1 MSLMQHVAARKPP
14 LAHAVSHTG
23 KDRRNERVVSVAL
36 RTSAVPRRNE
46 RKMGSTLLYI
56 CQNALGDIVTTLP
69 SIHFLKQ
76 SHPHCMVD
84 VCVNEDLAD
93 IFAADP
99 NVDRVIRAPAEW
111 FDTDTGGDL
120 AADFAQVQG
129 FRPGYEVIIDS
140 MCVGQTARLVD
151 LLRPAKAIG
160 IGFAETIHAYDLPL
174 SLSRWRAWSEGD
186 RTAVDC
192 FGDLVQMLD
201 QDFRGGEPVL
211 YVSPKAQREGRAWVN
226 SRNRAGDLVVAFN
239 PGAGHPMKRWQM
251 SHFLETARA
260 LRGEGFAP
268 LFIFGPKETELY
280 GAYEDRIEKM
290 GGFVYRSD
298 NYQIQ
303 MLAGI
308 LCQCA
313 LLLSNDCAVMHV
325 GAAVGCR
332 VLAIFGPS
340 DSRIWFPYKAP
351 WNQAIERD
359 APCRRECRDGCELLP
374 CLAEIPPE
382 EVLGRLR
389 AMLLEKIGVT
399 DRVGYQ
405 VYSAD
410 DGASQRS
417 ADLKEI

>member
-1 MSLMQHVAARKPP
+1 
-14 LAHAVSHTG
+14 
-23 KDRRNERVVSVAL
+23 
-36 RTSAVPRRNE
+36 
-46 RKMGSTLLYI
+46 
-56 CQNALGDIVTTLP
+56 
-69 SIHFLKQ
+69 
-76 SHPHCMVD
+76 MVD

-129 FRPGYEVIIDS
+129 FRPSYEVIIDS

-260 LRGEGFAP
+260 LRGEGFAA

-410 DGASQRS
+410 DGSDQRS
-417 ADLKEI
+417 ADLEEI

>member
-1 MSLMQHVAARKPP
+1 
-14 LAHAVSHTG
+14 
-23 KDRRNERVVSVAL
+23 
-36 RTSAVPRRNE
+36 
-46 RKMGSTLLYI
+46 MGSNLLYI

-76 SHPHCMVD
+76 SHPHFTLD

-99 NVDRVIRAPAEW
+99 NADRVIRAPAKW
-111 FDTDTGGDL
+111 FN
-120 AADFAQVQG
+120 ADSENGILPDVEQVQG
-129 FRPGYEVIIDS
+129 FRSGYDVIIDS

-160 IGFAETIHAYDLPL
+160 IGFAETVHAYDLPL
-174 SLSRWRAWSEGD
+174 SLSQWRTWSVGD

-192 FGDLVQMLD
+192 FGDLVQILN
-201 QDFRGGEPVL
+201 QEFRGGEPVL
-211 YVSPKAQREGRAWVN
+211 YVSQETRRQGRAWVD
-226 SRNRAGDLVVAFN
+226 SRNRGGDLVVAFN
-239 PGAGHPMKRWQM
+239 PGAGYPMKRWPM
-251 SHFLETARA
+251 SHFLETARV

-280 GAYEDRIEKM
+280 GAYRDQIEDM

-303 MLAGI
+303 LLAGI

-313 LLLSNDCAVMHV
+313 LLLTNDCAVMHV

-340 DSRIWFPYKAP
+340 NSRIWFPYATP
-351 WNQAIERD
+351 WNQVIERD
-359 APCRRECRDGCELLP
+359 VPCRRECRGGCELLP
-374 CLAEIPPE
+374 CLGEIPPA
-382 EVLGRLR
+382 EVLAKLR
-389 AMLLEKIGVT
+389 AMLPKR
-399 DRVGYQ
+399 DR
-405 VYSAD
+405 A
-410 DGASQRS
+410 AR
-417 ADLKEI
+417 LTEILY

>member
-1 MSLMQHVAARKPP
+1 MHKSCPWHYAR
-14 LAHAVSHTG
+14 AQCHGTTNA
-23 KDRRNERVVSVAL
+23 RE
-36 RTSAVPRRNE
+36 
-46 RKMGSTLLYI
+46 MGSTLLYI

-99 NVDRVIRAPAEW
+99 NVDRVIRAPAKW

-120 AADFAQVQG
+120 AADSVQVQG

-174 SLSRWRAWSEGD
+174 SLSRWRTWSVGD

-192 FGDLVQMLD
+192 YGDLVQMLN
-201 QDFRGGEPVL
+201 QEFRGGEPVL
-211 YVSPKAQREGRAWVN
+211 YVSQEAQRQGRAWVD
-226 SRNRAGDLVVAFN
+226 SRNHTGDLVVAFN
-239 PGAGHPMKRWQM
+239 PGAGHPMKRWPM

-260 LRGEGFAP
+260 LHGEGFAP

-280 GAYEDRIEKM
+280 AAYGDRIEKM
-290 GGFVYRSD
+290 GGYVYRSD
-298 NYQIQ
+298 TYQMQ
-303 MLAGI
+303 LLAGI

-340 DSRIWFPYKAP
+340 NSRIWFPYATP
-351 WNQAIERD
+351 WNQVIERD
-359 APCRRECRDGCELLP
+359 VPCRRECRNGCQLFP
-374 CLAEIPPE
+374 CLAEISPE
-382 EVLGRLR
+382 EVLIRLR
-389 AMLLEKIGVT
+389 AMLLEKSGATNPVS
-399 DRVGYQ
+399 DQ
-405 VYSAD
+405 ACSAD
-410 DGASQRS
+410 DGSDQRS